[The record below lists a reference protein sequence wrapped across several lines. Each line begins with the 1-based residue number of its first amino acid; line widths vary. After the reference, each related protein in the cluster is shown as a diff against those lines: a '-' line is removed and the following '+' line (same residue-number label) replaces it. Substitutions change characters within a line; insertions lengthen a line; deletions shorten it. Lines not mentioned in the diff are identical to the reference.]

1 MVNRSREHS
10 MMLMHVHSDVAA
22 SGRIS
27 SLPRLIAKA
36 TCDYLRAGSTAVSMV
51 EFALVLP
58 LLLLVLTGILLTGIA
73 FKNYLTLTQAVN
85 NAASDLQNGA
95 KFILPGAT
103 DASYTDPCSLV
114 TSKASG
120 YAYGMDTSKITYS
133 MVLNNTAIYPAESG
147 TTDIAPQSSQ
157 SGTFSCKS
165 APPLQSNTWATVV
178 VTYPC
183 DLPMLNGLMSLVGGQ
198 ALAACNLKATTTVQI
213 L

>member
-1 MVNRSREHS
+1 MLNRSREHS
-10 MMLMHVHSDVAA
+10 MKLVHLPSDVPAA
-22 SGRIS
+22 GRIR
-27 SLPRLIAKA
+27 SLPRSLGKA
-36 TCDYLRAGSTAVSMV
+36 ICDCLRAGSPASYMV

-58 LLLLVLTGILLTGIA
+58 LFVLLMAGILLTGIA

-103 DASYTDPCSLV
+103 DPSYTDPCSLV
-114 TSKASG
+114 TTKASG
-120 YAYGMDTSKITYS
+120 YAYGMVTSKITYS
-133 MVLNNTAIYPAESG
+133 MVLNNTAVYPAESG
-147 TTDIAPQSSQ
+147 TTDIAPQSSS

-165 APPLQSNTWATVV
+165 APPLQSSTWATVV

-183 DLPMLNGLMSLVGGQ
+183 DLPMLSGLMSLVGGQ